1 MVHPAPPQIISGA
14 PTPLPPPPSNPTLPP
29 VPPPSQIHDIKDFS
43 APNYHGFEAVRS
55 IRRQAM
61 RVNELLINELT
72 KPVVR
77 DAPWSDLKASNGTK
91 FLFKKNKNNLFLKK

>member
-1 MVHPAPPQIISGA
+1 MISAPPQ
-14 PTPLPPPPSNPTLPP
+14 
-29 VPPPSQIHDIKDFS
+29 VHDIKDFS
-43 APNYHGFEAVRS
+43 APNHHGFEAVRS

-77 DAPWSDLKASNGTK
+77 DSPWSDLKASNGT
-91 FLFKKNKNNLFLKK
+91 